1 VEEEEE
7 QVQDVEEKGIYEF
20 LNEIFDLIDEGY
32 HETPRWDKKLEKLY
46 LYNKIG
52 QSKSFDLSSFSRE
65 EQMRIHEKAK
75 EYARKRREELKEE
88 EKLRKLK
95 QQKELKEES
104 KRGNKAKSKKS
115 DYQQAGTGRRITLEE
130 LDRSHA
136 KIVKH
141 ITERVGW
148 FADVLNEVGF
158 YATLIAMQY
167 AKVPINEI
175 YDRIVDFSDPYEFVD
190 FVRTNLNAL
199 FEAKEEARAI
209 VELRKKVDALEL
221 KAIALEEIIN
231 ELKNQRDQATL
242 ALYAAVST
250 MDEDQLRQF
259 IMNLMVA
266 QFGLGVK
273 MPNIYNMNVGG
284 VSGGTGGVVSEGNS
298 EEEGDTTG
306 AGTTAS

>member
-1 VEEEEE
+1 MSEEDRDNLIEEDEEEIENGSREPTTYEVLDKIFSAVEEGYYSS
-7 QVQDVEEKGIYEF
+7 VKFYKG
-20 LNEIFDLIDEGY
+20 
-32 HETPRWDKKLEKLY
+32 TLY
-46 LYNKIG
+46 LYNDSSDSRK
-52 QSKSFDLSSFSRE
+52 FDLSMFD
-65 EQMRIHEKAK
+65 K
-75 EYARKRREELKEE
+75 
-88 EKLRKLK
+88 K
-95 QQKELKEES
+95 QQLAIKNRVLAYAKKVRKKARRSRSTSVEPEKEKRHGKKES
-104 KRGNKAKSKKS
+104 TV
-115 DYQQAGTGRRITLEE
+115 QAGVGRRVTLEE

-209 VELRKKVDALEL
+209 VELRKKIDALEL

-231 ELKNQRDQATL
+231 ELRNQRDQATL